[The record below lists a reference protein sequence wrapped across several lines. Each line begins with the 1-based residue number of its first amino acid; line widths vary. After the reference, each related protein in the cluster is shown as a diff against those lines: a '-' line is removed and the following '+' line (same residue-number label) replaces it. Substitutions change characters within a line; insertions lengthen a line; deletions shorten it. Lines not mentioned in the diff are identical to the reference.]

1 MRNIYMNISF
11 RFDQP
16 RRKWEADVMTVYGF
30 LKGASSI
37 YGKEFYA
44 GHPRAS
50 IVGCKIVD
58 RRIRG
63 KRSPNY

>member
-1 MRNIYMNISF
+1 
-11 RFDQP
+11 
-16 RRKWEADVMTVYGF
+16 MTVYGF

-37 YGKEFYA
+37 YGKEFYV

-50 IVGCKIVD
+50 IVECKIVG

-63 KRSPNY
+63 KEVQMIS